1 MNHKLRAL
9 FVTLAL
15 LVFAAPAAF
24 AANSIGGA
32 DAAVPPGVTTIAIAV
47 ESDNDLRGV
56 GFSWDLQNVDAIS
69 AAVMDVRVVTTQL
82 NDRRVAAVADQGYI
96 FLAGR
101 NGADDLAAGGPT
113 TVVEIDV
120 DIQGVTG
127 NLATLNICGVNPW
140 PNNGILVE
148 GDAAATR
155 VLVSCDLIDIVVQA
169 LVVTDIIAVCPDAA
183 GDPENATAYEGSAV
197 AHQVAATI
205 FAGVFNS
212 FDLIDIKKDGI
223 STVPTN
229 APEVTGLGGAPN
241 DPPNATEIITSWVP
255 AAGEAGTWEF
265 CYETTNDLGDAD
277 TGCVTHVVAA
287 PGGDHAQWNAPYV
300 YEFTSGS
307 PFGVS
312 FSWSL
317 TYQTDLQGAVGPFVL
332 TSVSGGAFFDAPI
345 TEPAGD
351 FTNDMSFG
359 PDFAAFASKSA
370 NTYGND
376 AVSPDSVLGGLI
388 SFGAAITAPKT
399 STVYAMAAT
408 MQDVEGIMQ
417 FNQAEGNGFPP
428 ANKLSYNDPA
438 GGTLIPTYAPG
449 CFAFT
454 IIRNLAPTVGCPVAG
469 VGPII
474 FGDPVSIPGFTCD
487 DPDGGPGPETFS
499 VVSMELDGS
508 PAVPTN
514 APGFTGDTFEWQTSN
529 ADENDVGIWAFEV
542 QCNDGADNSVNTC
555 SFTVEVIAQVPA
567 VCFRFGCV
575 EDVLTGSDVCV
586 PLYIDNIDPC
596 KELGG
601 FDLLFTYDAT
611 MLTFNGM
618 DIAGSVLESA
628 GWEYMTYRIVST
640 NPAKVRIVAIADMN
654 NSNNHPNTLCLD
666 GVLANVCFRTTADQ
680 SFGCQSSSI
689 RFSWD
694 DCGDNTAS
702 SADGN
707 SLFMITNPNGAVPW
721 GGGDPT
727 QGIPGGGIIDN
738 SCGIQAQLA
747 TFNGGI
753 TGPAD
758 FPCLNPD
765 PNKPTP
771 EECLYFVNGKVQIIC
786 PGDIDDRGDINLN
799 ALAYEIADGVLYSNY
814 FISGPSVFTIN
825 VAGQTAASDVNA
837 DGTPLT
843 VADLV
848 YLIRVITG
856 DATPI
861 VGDLLGGGPKV
872 AAVVG
877 TINVMSAQQ
886 GSNVRVSTS
895 SDVEMGA
902 GLFVFN
908 YTGSDIVSVSAV
920 GRASDMNVKWE
931 AANGEL
937 RVLVL
942 PQMGKTFGRQQVS
955 AGTGEILNIT
965 THGANVELVSV
976 EAASFMGGVLE
987 ADVSA
992 KVLPTQFALHQNY
1005 PNPFNP
1011 STQMAIDFPAASDY
1025 KLTIYNVAGQVVKTF
1040 SGQAEAGTT
1049 TVKWDG
1055 RSDQG
1060 TQVATGV
1067 YFYAV
1072 EAGSFAKV
1080 NKMVLMK

>member
-32 DAAVPPGVTTIAIAV
+32 DAAVPPGVTTIAIEV

-56 GFSWDLQNVDAIS
+56 GFSWDLQNVDAAS
-69 AAVMDVRVVTTQL
+69 AAVTDVRVVTAALT
-82 NDRRVAAVADQGYI
+82 DRRVAAVADQGYV

-101 NGADDLAAGGPT
+101 NAGGPT

-127 NLATLNICGVNPW
+127 QLATLNICGVDPW
-140 PNNGILVE
+140 LNNGILVE
-148 GDAAATR
+148 ADAAATR
-155 VLVSCDLIDIVVQA
+155 VLVSCDLIDILIQA
-169 LVVTDIIAVCPDAA
+169 LVVTDVIAVCPDAA
-183 GDPENATAYEGSAV
+183 GEQTNATAYEGSAV
-197 AHQVAATI
+197 AHHVAATV
-205 FAGVFNS
+205 FAGNFAS
-212 FDLIDIKKDGI
+212 FDLIDIKKDGA
-223 STVPTN
+223 STAPTN
-229 APEVTGLGGAPN
+229 APMVTGVGGAPN
-241 DPPNATEIITSWVP
+241 DPPNATEIITSWTP

-265 CYETTNDLGDAD
+265 CYETTNDQGDAD
-277 TGCVTHVVAA
+277 TGCVTHVIAA
-287 PGGDHAQWNAPYV
+287 PGGDHAMWNGPYV
-300 YEFTSGS
+300 YEFTPGG
-307 PFGVS
+307 PFPVTL
-312 FSWSL
+312 SWNL
-317 TYQTDLQGAVGPFVL
+317 TYQTDLQGAVGPFVFL
-332 TSVSGGAFFDAPI
+332 SASGGAYFDTPI
-345 TEPAGD
+345 TGD
-351 FTNDMSFG
+351 GNMTGDVTEG
-359 PDFAAFASKSA
+359 PDFAAFASKSD

-388 SFGAAITAPKT
+388 SFGAAITAPGA
-399 STVYAMAAT
+399 SDVYFIAASMA
-408 MQDVEGIMQ
+408 DVEGIIQ
-417 FNQAEGNGFPP
+417 IDQAEDPFFPP
-428 ANKLSYNDPA
+428 ANQLSYNDPA
-438 GGTLIPTYAPG
+438 GGTIIPTYAPG

-474 FGDPVSIPGFTCD
+474 FGDLVSIPGFTCD
-487 DPDGGPGPETFS
+487 DPDGGPGPYSFL
-499 VVSMELDGS
+499 VVSAEKDGN

-514 APGFTGDTFEWQTSN
+514 APGFTGDTFEWQTDNS
-529 ADENDVGIWAFEV
+529 DENDVGIWTFEIA
-542 QCNDGADNSVNTC
+542 CNDGADRSENTC

-567 VCFRFGCV
+567 VCFRFDCV
-575 EDVLTGSDVCV
+575 LDVLTGSNVCV

-601 FDLLFTYDAT
+601 FDLLFTYDASV
-611 MLTFNGM
+611 LTFTGL
-618 DIAGSVLESA
+618 DIEGSVLEAA
-628 GWEYMTYRIVST
+628 GWEYLTYRIVST

-654 NSNNHPNTLCLD
+654 NSNAHPDDLCLD
-666 GVLANVCFRTTADQ
+666 GVLANVCFRVTSDQ
-680 SFGCQSSSI
+680 NAGCQSALI
-689 RFSWD
+689 EFCWD

-702 SADGN
+702 SPDGN
-707 SLFMITNPNGAVPW
+707 TLYIITDPYGQVPW
-721 GGGDPT
+721 AGGDPE
-727 QGIPGGGIIDN
+727 QGIPGGGIIAN
-738 SCGIQAQLA
+738 SCAIDAQFA
-747 TFNGGI
+747 TFEGGK

-765 PNKPTP
+765 TTKPDP
-771 EECLYFVNGKVQIIC
+771 EQCLYFVNGKIKIIC

-799 ALAYEIADGVLYSNY
+799 ALAYEIADAVLYSNY

-825 VAGQTAASDVNA
+825 VGGQTAASDVNA

-856 DATPI
+856 DALPI
-861 VGDLLGGGPKV
+861 SGDLLGGGPKV

-877 TINVMSAQQ
+877 AIDVTSAQQ
-886 GSNVRVSTS
+886 GNIVRVSTS

-908 YTGSDIVSVSAV
+908 YTGSDIASVSAA

-931 AANGEL
+931 ATDGEL

-942 PQMGKTFGRQQVS
+942 PQMGETIERQQVA
-955 AGTGEILNIT
+955 AGSGEILNIT

-976 EAASFMGGVLE
+976 EAASFMGGMLE
-987 ADVSA
+987 AAVSA

-1011 STQMAIDFPAASDY
+1011 STSMAIDFPTASEY

-1055 RSDQG
+1055 HSDQG
-1060 TQVATGV
+1060 SQVATGV